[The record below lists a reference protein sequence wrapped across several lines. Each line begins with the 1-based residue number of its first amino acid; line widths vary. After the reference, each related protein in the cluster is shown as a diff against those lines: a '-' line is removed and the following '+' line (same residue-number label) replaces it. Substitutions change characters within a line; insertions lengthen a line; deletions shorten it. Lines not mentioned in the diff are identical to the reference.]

1 MISTLE
7 NIRLKPGD
15 RLSVKIG
22 PSVCPAKVIDASDP
36 AKLKLELANGSA
48 LWVGRRCVESILE
61 YTLIKR
67 SEWKDFCAVARE
79 RGMDFTYSEEDDGIH
94 VHDHLDEAE
103 DILWAIQVLNERQRI

>member
-7 NIRLKPGD
+7 NARIKSGD

-36 AKLKLELANGSA
+36 AKLKLELPNGSA
-48 LWVGRRCVESILE
+48 LWVGRRSVQAVIEYILVE
-61 YTLIKR
+61 R
-67 SEWKDFCAVARE
+67 SEWEDFCAVARE

-94 VHDHLDEAE
+94 IHNHLDEAE
-103 DILWAIQVLNERQRI
+103 DILWAICIERNAVS